1 MTLAAPKNGDH
12 STLESKDAALNL
24 RPLRESAALYLL
36 CQNLSRPRAR
46 WIGDNEAFATVLP
59 ASELEQSAFVALLPK
74 NGLHRASRRLQ
85 GDPTVER
92 VEGQFNGYRSGAGT
106 EPSAGSA
113 DAPRNFGSAFDAG
126 RR

>member
-1 MTLAAPKNGDH
+1 LREFAAPPSG
-12 STLESKDAALNL
+12 AGIL
-24 RPLRESAALYLL
+24 RG
-36 CQNLSRPRAR
+36 PRAHG
-46 WIGDNEAFATVLP
+46 IGGDEAFATVLP

-74 NGLHRASRRLQ
+74 NGLHRASRRLA
-85 GDPTVER
+85 GNPTLER
-92 VEGQFNGYRSGAGT
+92 VEGQFNEYRSGSGT